1 MSPVDI
7 GIVERALQELIKE
20 WERFFACIRKTPPQ
34 TERERIARRLRMLM
48 DPNQVALRN
57 VEHFRVE
64 QLQHRFMTYSQM
76 WERMLREREEGRGR
90 SIAVKRATARVEAA
104 SKPRT
109 STASSRGANAS
120 PGASVDQNSA
130 AALYERYAAAKKSV
144 GQSVGVDE
152 KAFAAQVNAQRRSME
167 ARLGS
172 GVRFEVVVDEGRV
185 KLTAR
190 KSTNR

>member
-7 GIVERALQELIKE
+7 GIVERALQDLIKE
-20 WERFFACIRKTPPQ
+20 WERFFAGTRRTPPQ

-48 DPNQVALRN
+48 DPNQHALRN

-90 SIAVKRATARVEAA
+90 SIAAKRAAVRVGAP
-104 SKPRT
+104 SKPL
-109 STASSRGANAS
+109 SSSGSASGANAS
-120 PGASVDQNSA
+120 PGTSVDQDSA
-130 AALYERYAAAKKSV
+130 AALFERYAAAKRSL

-190 KSTNR
+190 KSTAS